1 MKEGL
6 SKSETRF
13 LTLDW
18 NDIKEAV
25 ISLADKITS
34 SGINIQVIVGIF
46 RGGWVPARMLA
57 DLLDVREVGGLEIK
71 FYRGIE
77 DRRERPIVTQPLTI
91 SVKDKNVLIVDDVAD
106 TGKSLQTAIN
116 ALNLFGAKSVRTAV
130 LYVKP
135 WSMSEPDYYY
145 GKTDKW
151 IIFPWEVREVIEE
164 LVLAEYRVF
173 PRTKEELQKVATE
186 ISQKTGLE
194 RNLVTRVLEIIAKQ
208 RG

>member
-25 ISLADKITS
+25 ITLADKITS
-34 SGINIQVIVGIF
+34 SGANIQVIVGIF

-173 PRTKEELQKVATE
+173 PRTKEELQKAATE

>member
-1 MKEGL
+1 MKKGL

-25 ISLADKITS
+25 ITLADKITS
-34 SGINIQVIVGIF
+34 SGANIQVIVGIF

-173 PRTKEELQKVATE
+173 PRTKEELQKAATE